1 MYGESISTMVST
13 ISPMDNMRIQLIK
26 VMNLL
31 PPNFRCHHQ
40 RKDTKARNRNGI
52 VERAIA
58 RPVRLF
64 GRVEATA
71 MMIRPSA
78 IKILRRR
85 SIQGL
90 RSGIGRIK
98 LPGCVKR

>member
-13 ISPMDNMRIQLIK
+13 ISPMVKVRIQLTKTI
-26 VMNLL
+26 NLL

-40 RKDTKARNRNGI
+40 RKDTKARKRNGM
-52 VERAIA
+52 VERAMA
-58 RPVRLF
+58 RPVKLL

-71 MMIRPSA
+71 MTIRPNA
-78 IKILRRR
+78 IRNLRRR

-90 RSGIGRIK
+90 RSGIGRI
-98 LPGCVKR
+98 